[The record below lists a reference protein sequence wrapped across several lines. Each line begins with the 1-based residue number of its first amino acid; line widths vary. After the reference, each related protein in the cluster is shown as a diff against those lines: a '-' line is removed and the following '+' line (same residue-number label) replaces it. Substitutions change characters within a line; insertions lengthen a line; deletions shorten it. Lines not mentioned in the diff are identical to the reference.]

1 MWWQFVDS
9 GHSLNKELQKE
20 IKVENP
26 LLHKCWVELN
36 QFPMSQA
43 AYMTENSDFSH
54 MELDSLL
61 LQRGLIT
68 LISGADKH
76 VYADLF

>member
-1 MWWQFVDS
+1 
-9 GHSLNKELQKE
+9 
-20 IKVENP
+20 
-26 LLHKCWVELN
+26 
-36 QFPMSQA
+36 MSQA